1 MTCLNHASFHLLTVA
16 GRDSCGPTGKLIL
29 LRTQSLVL
37 CSKEEMRRSFL
48 RHLVSKAW
56 IFLLFFQSVSR
67 IRVSQPWRRTEVTRD
82 LYHLNLL
89 AKLMV
94 LHHHILFSLV
104 LLPLLRQSCCRFL
117 LSRCHP
123 CTGLLPGTCTW
134 SPPLNFG
141 PFMLISMLM
150 LFVLL
155 VISLLSMLTCIPY
168 AMGLSMSLLVRS

>member
-1 MTCLNHASFHLLTVA
+1 MTCNIPEPCKFPSL
-16 GRDSCGPTGKLIL
+16 DSCRKRFLWAHREVDLAPHPVIG
-29 LRTQSLVL
+29 LVL
-37 CSKEEMRRSFL
+37 QSFL